1 MTPKQLEKKVRQ
13 LTFRRRL
20 LDTVEALE
28 EAIKAFMTVQGRN
41 EIQSGTF
48 IIRLREGILH
58 ISVKPAID
66 SNQIKM
72 DFETQNKE
80 ENHEQTPIR
89 KSL

>member
-20 LDTVEALE
+20 IDTVEALE

-48 IIRLREGILH
+48 IIRLKEGLLD
-58 ISVKPAID
+58 ISIRPVID
-66 SNQIKM
+66 PDQLKLDLEN
-72 DFETQNKE
+72 QNKE
-80 ENHEQTPIR
+80 ETR
-89 KSL
+89 

>member
-20 LDTVEALE
+20 IDTVEALE

-48 IIRLREGILH
+48 VIRLREGILD
-58 ISVKPAID
+58 ISIKTAID
-66 SNQIKM
+66 PKQLKLNL
-72 DFETQNKE
+72 EKE
-80 ENHEQTPIR
+80 EVP
-89 KSL
+89 